1 MTILAQAMSPVVR
14 GALGREAPQGSP
26 GEAEPLQSPEADSS
40 GPALGP
46 MGDRRLIRL
55 YLVRKYVNIVLR
67 RRLSIPDA
75 PPMALAEVGWPA
87 QRVD

>member
-1 MTILAQAMSPVVR
+1 MSASTCTSSGVDSDEFP
-14 GALGREAPQGSP
+14 
-26 GEAEPLQSPEADSS
+26 EAEPLQSPEADSS

-55 YLVRKYVNIVLR
+55 YLVRKVVNIVLR

-75 PPMALAEVGWPA
+75 PPMALAEVGRPLATKWVA
-87 QRVD
+87 D